1 MELFSSKIA
10 SIDYFE
16 DINLIRTSWK
26 KCDTAEEFMP
36 VIREVMG
43 FYELL
48 LPRKTLW
55 NQTDFSLHIS
65 PGLQKWTE
73 NTINIPSQRLNV
85 FEKISFVVSKD
96 TMSQM
101 SVMQIFDDSACDF
114 IPRYFVDED
123 ESMAWLTQSREER
136 ESLPVVPPTIIVD
149 RVKDRIRLSIEVE
162 TEEFDEYIRLFDKLW
177 KERVLSLDMA
187 QRLMTLSSRERTVL
201 KLLVRGKNNDFI
213 SDVLSISP
221 HTVKTHRKNIYRKL
235 ACSRVED
242 LMRYSL
248 LV

>member
-1 MELFSSKIA
+1 MELFNSETA
-10 SIDYFE
+10 SIEYFE

-26 KCDTAEEFMP
+26 KCEHAEEFMP
-36 VIREVMG
+36 VIKQVME
-43 FYELL
+43 FYKIF

-65 PGLQKWTE
+65 PELQQWTE
-73 NTINIPSQRLNV
+73 NTINIPAQRLNV

-101 SVMQIFDDSACDF
+101 SVMQIFDDSTCDF
-114 IPRYFVDED
+114 VPRYFVDEG
-123 ESMAWLTQSREER
+123 ESMAWLTQSRQEKENLLV
-136 ESLPVVPPTIIVD
+136 EPPILIVD
-149 RVKDRIRLSIEVE
+149 RVRDRIRLSIEVH

-177 KERVLSLDMA
+177 KERVLSLDTA
-187 QRLMTLSSRERTVL
+187 QRFITLSPRERTVL
-201 KLLVRGKNNDFI
+201 RLILRGKTGDFI

-235 ACSRVED
+235 ACSRIED
-242 LMRYSL
+242 LMPYSSL
-248 LV
+248 I

>member
-1 MELFSSKIA
+1 MELFNSNIA

-26 KCDTAEEFMP
+26 KCENSEDFMP
-36 VIREVMG
+36 IIKQVME

-55 NQTDFSLHIS
+55 NHTQFDLNIS
-65 PGLQKWTE
+65 PDLQEWTE
-73 NTINIPSQRLNV
+73 KTINIPSQRLNV

-101 SVMQIFDDSACDF
+101 SVMQIFDDSACEF
-114 IPRYFVDED
+114 IPRYFIDEG
-123 ESMAWLTQSREER
+123 ESIAWLTQPLKKKTILPEE
-136 ESLPVVPPTIIVD
+136 PPLLIVD
-149 RVKDRIRLSIEVE
+149 RINDKIRLSIEIE
-162 TEEFDEYIRLFDKLW
+162 TDEFDEYLRLFDKLW
-177 KERVLSLDMA
+177 KKRTLSLEAA
-187 QRLMTLSSRERTVL
+187 QRLLSLTVRERTIL
-201 KLLVRGKNNDFI
+201 KLIVQGKNNDFI

-235 ACSRVED
+235 ACNRMED
-242 LMRYSL
+242 LMKYTIL
-248 LV
+248 I